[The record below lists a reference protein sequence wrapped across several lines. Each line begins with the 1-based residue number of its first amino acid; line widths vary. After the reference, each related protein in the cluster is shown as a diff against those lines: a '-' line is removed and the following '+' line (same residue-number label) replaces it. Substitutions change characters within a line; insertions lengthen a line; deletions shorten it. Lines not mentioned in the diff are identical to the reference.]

1 MSNTHKFS
9 VSMRLFHWGVAALV
23 MSMLAAGLLMVRSL
37 EPWQLSILTVHK
49 AFGIVAALLV
59 LARLVNRL
67 FHQVPALPDDL
78 SSLQKLIAKASHWL
92 LYLLLFAMPISGYL
106 MQYSAGRPI
115 DVFGWFR
122 LPAALNVDIE
132 NYAVFRELHG
142 WLAIALMAL
151 VVLHVAA
158 AFHHHFIRKDKV
170 LRSML

>member
-1 MSNTHKFS
+1 MSNSHKFS
-9 VSMRLFHWGVAALV
+9 LSMRLFHWAMAALV
-23 MSMLAAGLLMVRSL
+23 ISMLAAGLLMVRSL

-49 AFGIVAALLV
+49 AFGVVAAVLV

-67 FHQVPALPDDL
+67 CHQIPALPGDL
-78 SSLQKLIAKASHWL
+78 SRLQKFVAKASHWL

-106 MQYSAGRPI
+106 MQYVAGRPI

-122 LPAALNVDIE
+122 LPAALTVDIE

-142 WLAIALMAL
+142 WLAIALLAL

-158 AFHHHFIRKDKV
+158 ALHHHFIRKDKV
-170 LRSML
+170 LKSML